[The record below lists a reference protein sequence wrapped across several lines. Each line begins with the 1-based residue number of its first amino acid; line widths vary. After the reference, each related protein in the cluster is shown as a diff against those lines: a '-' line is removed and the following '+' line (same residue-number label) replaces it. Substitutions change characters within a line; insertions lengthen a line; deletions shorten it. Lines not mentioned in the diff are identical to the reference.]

1 MARLSRVTITVID
14 FDARIAHGIVSYAK
28 GEFNDGIDYPLDPL
42 ITPQM
47 TENLQR
53 GIASILDVSA
63 LQQVSGLERLR
74 GAESRYVCVVPMRVR
89 NELIGSIN
97 IGAASRDVF
106 TEEVLVLTRELA
118 DQLAVGIQQEK
129 LRQQIQNHAAEL
141 ERKVSERAREL
152 AEANAALETFSHSV
166 SHDLR
171 APRRTM
177 QGFTE
182 ALLEDYSSQLDSTG
196 QDYARR
202 ISEAARRL
210 DRLIQDLLSYSRLS
224 QGKIYL
230 EPLDLHDLIKE
241 VLQVL
246 ATELEQRKIEV
257 VIAEPSV
264 IVLGH
269 RGTLIQVFANLV
281 NNAVKFVDPD
291 REPEIRVKAEEING
305 HMTRIW
311 VEDNGIGI
319 APEHQE
325 RIFDI
330 FERLSNAFPGTG
342 TELAIVR
349 KGVQRMGRIGTGDGS
364 RFWVDCPSRQ
374 KTHDSARFTGR
385 R

>member
-1 MARLSRVTITVID
+1 MASTTARSANHPPNDRESSARNSID
-14 FDARIAHGIVSYAK
+14 PR
-28 GEFNDGIDYPLDPL
+28 
-42 ITPQM
+42 
-47 TENLQR
+47 
-53 GIASILDVSA
+53 
-63 LQQVSGLERLR
+63 RLR
-74 GAESRYVCVVPMRVR
+74 LAASLRIGKAARAESRYVCVVPMRVR

-269 RGTLIQVFANLV
+269 RGALIQVFANL
-281 NNAVKFVDPD
+281 
-291 REPEIRVKAEEING
+291 E
-305 HMTRIW
+305 
-311 VEDNGIGI
+311 
-319 APEHQE
+319 
-325 RIFDI
+325 
-330 FERLSNAFPGTG
+330 
-342 TELAIVR
+342 
-349 KGVQRMGRIGTGDGS
+349 
-364 RFWVDCPSRQ
+364 
-374 KTHDSARFTGR
+374 
-385 R
+385 

>member
-1 MARLSRVTITVID
+1 
-14 FDARIAHGIVSYAK
+14 
-28 GEFNDGIDYPLDPL
+28 
-42 ITPQM
+42 
-47 TENLQR
+47 
-53 GIASILDVSA
+53 
-63 LQQVSGLERLR
+63 
-74 GAESRYVCVVPMRVR
+74 MRVR

-224 QGKIYL
+224 QGKI
-230 EPLDLHDLIKE
+230 
-241 VLQVL
+241 
-246 ATELEQRKIEV
+246 
-257 VIAEPSV
+257 
-264 IVLGH
+264 
-269 RGTLIQVFANLV
+269 
-281 NNAVKFVDPD
+281 
-291 REPEIRVKAEEING
+291 
-305 HMTRIW
+305 
-311 VEDNGIGI
+311 
-319 APEHQE
+319 
-325 RIFDI
+325 
-330 FERLSNAFPGTG
+330 
-342 TELAIVR
+342 
-349 KGVQRMGRIGTGDGS
+349 
-364 RFWVDCPSRQ
+364 
-374 KTHDSARFTGR
+374 
-385 R
+385 